1 MVGPASQI
9 WQAGRTW
16 GVKRKNKRGG
26 LIPLTPPEFRDFI
39 PNLGKSVKLSQTCTE
54 FRKNCP
60 KKCSKF
66 ENFMEFYYSH
76 RKCPIF
82 FCSKGGYL
90 GGEPP
95 FEALLKGSLHKT
107 TVTFGNYGQICSN
120 HPPYPIYESR
130 TDFFTSIRS
139 KMSSLKQKYIE
150 KKKYISFRWKG
161 QNPSKTFRF
170 EGLKVVLLK
179 TFKNSRK
186 WRQ

>member
-1 MVGPASQI
+1 MAQPHKFGRLGELGASKGKI
-9 WQAGRTW
+9 S
-16 GVKRKNKRGG
+16 GG
-26 LIPLTPPEFRDFI
+26 ANTSNSSRISGFYPEFGKI
-39 PNLGKSVKLSQTCTE
+39 SKIVPNMYRISEKLPQ
-54 FRKNCP
+54 
-60 KKCSKF
+60 KCSKF

-186 WRQ
+186 WRH

>member
-1 MVGPASQI
+1 M
-9 WQAGRTW
+9 
-16 GVKRKNKRGG
+16 GG
-26 LIPLTPPEFRDFI
+26 LIPLAHPECRGF
-39 PNLGKSVKLSQTCTE
+39 
-54 FRKNCP
+54 CP
-60 KKCSKF
+60 KFGKIVPKMLQISGIFTKLPQKCSKF

-161 QNPSKTFRF
+161 QNPSKTFLQEKDLHAIRSIDF
-170 EGLKVVLLK
+170 NPNNNNFWKY
-179 TFKNSRK
+179 
-186 WRQ
+186 